1 MIPPLHEALIV
12 KLPSSPLT
20 APFTK
25 AESAL
30 FNSITL
36 AKGKGSPFVS
46 TTLPVIFC
54 AIIADIAKRHT
65 AVITIFLFIVIIALF
80 VQGSKSREIYK
91 KDNNKRTFFK
101 PQGIKSNSITDLN
114 PNRSLGLVVFRS
126 FRRMNFACLLMSD
139 SELLRIKNK
148 QKASYKSRKT
158 ARSYIKILIRPNDR
172 FGLKRKQQFS
182 PISPSLQISI
192 SLTSNFYCLTS

>member
-65 AVITIFLFIVIIALF
+65 AVITIFLLIVIISFSFKGAK
-80 VQGSKSREIYK
+80 VEKIIK
-91 KDNNKRTFFK
+91 KTITNVHFFK
-101 PQGIKSNSITDLN
+101 PQGIKSNSIKELN

-158 ARSYIKILIRPNDR
+158 ARSN
-172 FGLKRKQQFS
+172 LKN
-182 PISPSLQISI
+182 PH
-192 SLTSNFYCLTS
+192 TA